1 MRMHKYLLVVPDGV
15 GIRNFFCT
23 RMVER
28 LLETG
33 SVLVWHALPQ
43 SSIAPFRKRWG
54 DRVRWEELPPG
65 RDGVTERLFRQ
76 AKIMAQ
82 LYWQMKRGPDV
93 QLRRRRP
100 PSAVKAR
107 LIYFAARF
115 LGLCCAGPRRI
126 VWLDRMHR
134 RQASRAPHMGAFLS
148 FLEAERPDVVF
159 CTHQRAL
166 AAVPAML
173 AAKKLG
179 IPSAVFI
186 YSWDNLPKGRMAV
199 YADTYIVWSDHMKR
213 ELMGFYP
220 DVATERVRVVGTP
233 QFENYFNDSLRVP
246 KEEFFAGLGL
256 DVSRP
261 VVCFSGN
268 DITSPFD
275 PVFLEDLASA
285 LLSVPLPER
294 PQILFRRSPV
304 DTTDRFNGV
313 LGRHP
318 EIAVSDPR
326 WQRVQEGAWSQL
338 VPTEEDGAL
347 LVNVVCHSDAVVN
360 VGSTMGMDFAIFDK
374 PAIYI
379 DYNPAGKEEIWNIH
393 DVYLLPHFAS
403 VHQLQPVFWATSQ
416 EELGTVVMDA
426 LRNPEA
432 KKEARRAWLEM
443 IVQAPLDQ
451 ASERFAAELERMA
464 RNGGTPVHAQ

>member
-1 MRMHKYLLVVPDGV
+1 MTMHRYLLVVPDGV

-33 SVLVWHALPQ
+33 TVCVWHALPET
-43 SSIAPFRKRWG
+43 SIAPFARRWG
-54 DRVRWEELPPG
+54 GRVRWEELPPS
-65 RDGVTERLFRQ
+65 RDGLAERLFRQ

-82 LYWQMKRGPDV
+82 LYWQMKKGPDV

-100 PSAVKAR
+100 PSAWKTR
-107 LIYFAARF
+107 LLYFAARAM
-115 LGLCCAGPRRI
+115 GYCCAGPRRI
-126 VWLDRMHR
+126 VWLDRMHQ
-134 RQASRAPHMGAFLS
+134 RQASRGPHMGAFLS
-148 FLEAERPDVVF
+148 FLKAERPDVLF

-166 AAVPAML
+166 EAVPAML

-199 YADTYIVWSDHMKR
+199 YADIYVVWSEHMKR
-213 ELMGFYP
+213 ELLGFYP
-220 DVATERVRVVGTP
+220 DVSPSRVRVVGTP
-233 QFENYFNDSLRVP
+233 QFENYFNASLRLP
-246 KEEFFAGLGL
+246 REEFFAGLGL
-256 DVSRP
+256 DVKRP
-261 VVCFSGN
+261 LVCFSGN

-275 PVFLEDLASA
+275 PQFLEDLASG
-285 LLSVPLPER
+285 LLAVPLPER

-304 DTTDRFNGV
+304 DTTNRFDDV
-313 LGRHP
+313 LRRHP

-326 WQRVQEGAWSQL
+326 WQRVREGEWSQL

-347 LVNVVCHSDAVVN
+347 LVNVVAHSDAVVN

-379 DYNPAGKEEIWNIH
+379 DYNPAGMEKIWNIH
-393 DVYLLPHFAS
+393 DVYRLPHFAP
-403 VHQLQPVFWATSQ
+403 VLALQPVHWARSRD
-416 EELGTVVMDA
+416 ELGPVVMHA
-426 LRNPEA
+426 LRNRGE

-443 IVQAPLDQ
+443 IVQPPLEG
-451 ASERFAAELERMA
+451 ASGRFAAELERIA
-464 RNGGTPVHAQ
+464 GNGRSGPAA

>member
-1 MRMHKYLLVVPDGV
+1 
-15 GIRNFFCT
+15 
-23 RMVER
+23 
-28 LLETG
+28 
-33 SVLVWHALPQ
+33 
-43 SSIAPFRKRWG
+43 
-54 DRVRWEELPPG
+54 
-65 RDGVTERLFRQ
+65 
-76 AKIMAQ
+76 
-82 LYWQMKRGPDV
+82 
-93 QLRRRRP
+93 
-100 PSAVKAR
+100 
-107 LIYFAARF
+107 
-115 LGLCCAGPRRI
+115 
-126 VWLDRMHR
+126 
-134 RQASRAPHMGAFLS
+134 
-148 FLEAERPDVVF
+148 
-159 CTHQRAL
+159 
-166 AAVPAML
+166 
-173 AAKKLG
+173 
-179 IPSAVFI
+179 
-186 YSWDNLPKGRMAV
+186 
-199 YADTYIVWSDHMKR
+199 
-213 ELMGFYP
+213 
-220 DVATERVRVVGTP
+220 
-233 QFENYFNDSLRVP
+233 
-246 KEEFFAGLGL
+246 
-256 DVSRP
+256 
-261 VVCFSGN
+261 
-268 DITSPFD
+268 
-275 PVFLEDLASA
+275 VFLEDLASA